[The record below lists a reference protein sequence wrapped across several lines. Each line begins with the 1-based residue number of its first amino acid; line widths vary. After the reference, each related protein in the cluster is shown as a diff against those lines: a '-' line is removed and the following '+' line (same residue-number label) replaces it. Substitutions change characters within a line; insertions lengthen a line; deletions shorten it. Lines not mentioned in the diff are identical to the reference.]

1 MSMDRYDYD
10 KLIQIEENTRKIN
23 ENLLILIE
31 LIKERN

>member
-1 MSMDRYDYD
+1 MALDKYDYD

-31 LIKERN
+31 LIKKRN